1 MRSPPLVRFGRFNLL
16 VEVSVLALTSGILF
30 LAIGFTLHEINRR
43 YLELRLTDAAKVNLF
58 LESQLQEARRS
69 LTTFADLPE
78 AERSPAIL
86 TLFAA
91 FADLYRLDPQLRV
104 ARVYKATPDSKV
116 FTGFSFAGGKLGT
129 YLQSDLEGSDSSE
142 IMRGHEDEAPSVYY
156 VVQRGGQRYLGR
168 LNLDYV
174 RALLAQFSHFSGT
187 PVLLVARDGFVML
200 ASDPELRIPAVD
212 LRKWEGEPSPDRTL
226 ITNEQ
231 AWIPVISGTSTI
243 GAHIVA
249 LIPTEL
255 LTSQRRALLAFA
267 SLFTGVL
274 VLLVF
279 LKNRR
284 LDRLVVQPLAAFTR
298 KMGDLAAG
306 RLPTPDEGR
315 NHRFVELA
323 EIHAG
328 FRDMATAIRDR
339 EASLRASEHRAEAAN
354 RAKSVFLANM
364 SHEIRTPLN
373 AILGYAQVLV
383 RDANLTD
390 EQRRNLTT
398 IRRSGEHLLT
408 LINDIL
414 DLAKIEAG
422 RLTCQVTPFDLA
434 RLLNEV
440 TALFAQQA
448 RDRGLD
454 LRLEMGPLPGLV
466 AGDERKLR
474 QVLINLLGNA
484 LKFTAAGE
492 VALRVEASPSEGL
505 RFSVSD
511 TGPGIPLKDQTRIF
525 QPFAQAE
532 AGRKTQ
538 GGTGLGLALSSQFVR
553 LMGGD
558 LRVDSTPGQGSCF
571 SFTLP
576 LPAVDTPLP
585 AGLPAPARPQATP
598 PAPALEPPLEMPLP
612 LAHLSPS
619 RVLTRLAALPPG
631 WRAELEQ
638 AVDMGDFDR
647 ITRLVDQARE
657 QNPVLA
663 AALGTWAYDYNL
675 EAFAQALAALGEGT
689 RPDEDRP

>member
-1 MRSPPLVRFGRFNLL
+1 MRLPSPVRFGRFNLL

-58 LESQLQEARRS
+58 LESHLQEARTS
-69 LTTFADLPE
+69 LTTFANLPE

-174 RALLAQFSHFSGT
+174 RDLLAQFSRYSGT
-187 PVLLVARDGFVML
+187 PALLVARDGFVML

-212 LRKWEGEPSPDRTL
+212 LRKWGGEPSPDRTL
-226 ITNEQ
+226 IANER
-231 AWIPVISGTSTI
+231 AWIPVVSGTSSI

-255 LTSQRRALLAFA
+255 LSSQRRALLAFA

-306 RLPTPDEGR
+306 RLPTPDEDR

-328 FRDMATAIRDR
+328 FRDMALAIRDR
-339 EASLRASEHRAEAAN
+339 EASLRESEHRAEAAN

-390 EQRRNLTT
+390 EQRRDLTT
-398 IRRSGEHLLT
+398 IRRSGDHLLT

-422 RLTCQVTPFDLA
+422 RLTCQVGPFDLA

-440 TALFAQQA
+440 AALFAQQA

-454 LRLEMGPLPGLV
+454 LRLEAGALPGLV

-492 VALRVEASPSEGL
+492 VLLRVATTPSEGL

-511 TGPGIPLKDQTRIF
+511 TGPGIPLPDQTRIF

-558 LRVDSTPGQGSCF
+558 LRVDSTPGEGSCF
-571 SFTLP
+571 FFTLP
-576 LPAVDTPLP
+576 LPAVDTSLP
-585 AGLPAPARPQATP
+585 AGPLAPAAPPATP
-598 PAPALEPPLEMPLP
+598 PVPALEPPLEMSPP
-612 LAHLSPS
+612 LAHLSPAQ
-619 RVLTRLAALPPG
+619 LMARLAALPSG

-647 ITRLVDQARE
+647 ITSLVDQARE
-657 QNPVLA
+657 QDPVLA

-675 EAFAQALAALGEGT
+675 EAFARALAALGEGT

>member
-116 FTGFSFAGGKLGT
+116 FTGFSFAGGKLGA
-129 YLQSDLEGSDSSE
+129 YLHADPQGSDSSE
-142 IMRGHEDEAPSVYY
+142 IMHGYEDEAPSVYY
-156 VVQRGGQRYLGR
+156 ALQQGGQRFLGR

-298 KMGDLAAG
+298 KMGDLAVG

>member
-1 MRSPPLVRFGRFNLL
+1 MRSPSPVRFGRFNLL

-86 TLFAA
+86 PLFAA

-129 YLQSDLEGSDSSE
+129 YLHADPEGSDYSE

-156 VVQRGGQRYLGR
+156 VAQQGGQHFLGR

-174 RALLAQFSHFSGT
+174 RDLLAQFSRFSGT

-200 ASDPELRIPAVD
+200 VSDPELRIPAVD
-212 LRKWEGEPSPDRTL
+212 LRKWGGEPSPDRTL
-226 ITNEQ
+226 IANER
-231 AWIPVISGTSTI
+231 AWIPVVSGTSSI

-255 LTSQRRALLAFA
+255 LSSQRRALLAFA

-306 RLPTPDEGR
+306 RLPTMDDSR
-315 NHRFVELA
+315 NHRFMELV

-328 FRDMATAIRDR
+328 FRDMALAIRDR
-339 EASLRASEHRAEAAN
+339 EASLRESEHRAEAAN

-398 IRRSGEHLLT
+398 IRRSGEYLLT

-422 RLTCQVTPFDLA
+422 RLTCQVGPFDLA

-454 LRLEMGPLPGLV
+454 LRLEAGALPGLV

-492 VALRVEASPSEGL
+492 VLLRVATTPSEGL

-511 TGPGIPLKDQTRIF
+511 TGPGIPLPDQTRIF

-558 LRVDSTPGQGSCF
+558 LRVDSTPSEGSCF
-571 SFTLP
+571 FFTLP
-576 LPAVDTPLP
+576 LPAVDTSLP
-585 AGLPAPARPQATP
+585 AGPLAPAAPPATP
-598 PAPALEPPLEMPLP
+598 PIPALEPPLEMSPP
-612 LAHLSPS
+612 LAHLPPAQ
-619 RVLTRLAALPPG
+619 VLTRLAALPPG

-657 QNPVLA
+657 QDPVLA

-675 EAFAQALAALGEGT
+675 EAFARALAALGEGT
-689 RPDEDRP
+689 RPDADRP